1 LRRKKFIGAL
11 LILTALLSFCVWAKG
26 LSVKPSTYFW
36 RKVAVGK
43 KVKMPIP
50 LEIHNQSNSQRNY
63 EVKVSSN
70 NLPNVNNFITFS
82 ENQFAI
88 PAGKIKKVEVYLE
101 FPKKEIYLSKNFE
114 FYLEVRE
121 VAKKGERFAL
131 ACYPRILVKTQDTF

>member
-11 LILTALLSFCVWAKG
+11 LILTALLSFCAWAKG

-50 LEIHNQSNSQRNY
+50 LEIHNQSNSQRDY
-63 EVKVSSN
+63 EVKVSLN
-70 NLPNVNNFITFS
+70 NLPNVNFITFS

-88 PAGKIKKVEVYLE
+88 SPGKIKIVEVYLE
-101 FPKKEIYLSKNFE
+101 FPKKEIYLGKNFE
-114 FYLEVRE
+114 FYLEIRE
-121 VAKKGERFAL
+121 MVKKGERFAL